1 MMYSNPGGSPRLLLN
16 ILEYIGVVTLLVL
29 PVSYAYSFV
38 IKSYLLA
45 FQDDRVLPYATGL
58 EFTLALLLPI
68 LLLPLPLY
76 MAAREEAL
84 VPPVVIR
91 IVRNTAF
98 AFAPYTMYSLVGILL
113 SAFGIRRLIDPV
125 VSFFIVGVILSPIL
139 GLLVLAIFFL
149 APALSCFIV
158 HYDGEVRWG
167 AYRYLWSIVKSMW
180 ARSLAGSLLA
190 LFASAI
196 VGWTLF
202 LTLAPLVPSFFLE
215 KIVSYT
221 AYDWWIRGLLDK
233 YVPNY
238 LSVVLGIPNILV
250 YSAVAIEVV
259 RDECRSV
266 TAPSA

>member
-1 MMYSNPGGSPRLLLN
+1 MPGGSLRLLLN

-29 PVSYAYSFV
+29 PASFAYSFV

-45 FQDDRVLPYATGL
+45 FQDDRVLPYVTGL
-58 EFTLALLLPI
+58 EFTLALFLPI
-68 LLLPLPLY
+68 FLLLLPLY
-76 MAAREEAL
+76 VAAREGAL

-98 AFAPYTMYSLVGILL
+98 VFAPYTMYSLVGILL

-139 GLLVLAIFFL
+139 GFLVLAIFFL
-149 APALSCFIV
+149 MPALSCFIV

-167 AYRYLWSIVKSMW
+167 AYRYLWSIVKSLW
-180 ARSLAGSLLA
+180 VRSLAGSLLA

-196 VGWTLF
+196 VGRALF
-202 LTLAPLVPSFFLE
+202 LTLAPLFPSFFLE
-215 KIVSYT
+215 KVVSYT

-233 YVPNY
+233 YILNY
-238 LSVVLGIPNILV
+238 LSVVLGIPSTIV
-250 YSAVAIEVV
+250 YSVIAIEVV
-259 RDECRSV
+259 RGKCRSV